1 MNLNNQEPLST
12 ESQATLDESFAIAGD
27 ETYALKA
34 DLPAP
39 VEIKDPPL
47 QHGMQHLKSRLIIA
61 TTAWN
66 NSFGA
71 RNKVN
76 ILTTKFMADVWGKIE
91 KAIAADVK
99 TDADNLSEII
109 WKPVSYLINEVVT
122 SSDGKYENKT
132 FAAVLTSGQYVY
144 LTLKDNNFLLV
155 NTVDENNEEVR
166 VPANKIIMLRE
177 TGVTISTENQVV
189 NFDDKEYV
197 CTLAPQ
203 GMPRIRYTE
212 KELQERAGLKR
223 KIDKRRKANKAASK
237 QKSKARK

>member
-1 MNLNNQEPLST
+1 MNLNDQKTLSV
-12 ESQATLDESFAIAGD
+12 ESQAALDESFAIPGD

-34 DLPAP
+34 DIPEP
-39 VEIKDPPL
+39 KEPPL

-76 ILTTKFMADVWGKIE
+76 ILTTKFIADVWGKLKPVMAE
-91 KAIAADVK
+91 DVK
-99 TDADNLSEII
+99 IDAGNLSEVI

-155 NTVDENNEEVR
+155 NTVDENNEAVR

-177 TGVTISTENQVV
+177 TGVAISAEPQVV

-197 CTLAPQ
+197 RALSPQ
-203 GMPRIRYTE
+203 GMPRIRYTD
-212 KELQERAGLKR
+212 KELQERAGLQR
-223 KIDKRRKANKAASK
+223 KTDKRRKANKVAKK
-237 QKSKARK
+237 QKSKSRK